1 MIRKS
6 AQATISGTGQQT
18 DAPVRAPR
26 TRSVVRVFVNSYLIA
41 VLMLT
46 SFVIGTPATRHRIV
60 VSTRNFAQYFTDFNK
75 ASNLNPVERFVFS
88 LALANTDPSQA
99 H

>member
-6 AQATISGTGQQT
+6 AQAAIRGTGQRT
-18 DAPVRAPR
+18 EAPVQVPRA
-26 TRSVVRVFVNSYLIA
+26 RSVVRVFLNRYLIA
-41 VLMLT
+41 VLMLA
-46 SFVIGTPATRHRIV
+46 SLVAGTPTTRHRIV

-75 ASNLNPVERFVFS
+75 VNNLNPVERFVFS

-99 H
+99 R